1 MNWVN
6 APKNEVADHER
17 AKWERL
23 AQKLRDHAKKQFK
36 VDLNEAK
43 KSYGITQFPTF
54 YGFCMNN
61 GIDELDLDDV
71 IDSSY
76 DSDTGEFELVPY
88 VKKAIKKLSI
98 KDPVAKEK
106 ALKIIHDAA
115 KFTITGK
122 GPGRKKAER
131 LLDKFAAAAYS
142 HLVTHWENLNED
154 LDEGLKDFGKKVLNK
169 VMGVP
174 DGEHKYKVGDTVK
187 FEMSPGQAG
196 GSGTGK
202 IEKLLKGHHYLING
216 KPVNQNEIKSK
227 VAAPKDEEPRRS
239 ISGDSLRYQEMR
251 RDLPGRF
258 EAVAEPIKKFTKGQ
272 KVKVKKTGE
281 EVEVISQNDIG
292 LVFTASKD
300 AVKIPNDKKLKIV
313 PGKGYQ
319 EYMPRELQ
327 EMRVDELSVDTLA
340 SYRDK
345 RLKQR
350 GEVFAKDPY
359 ATPKGPKDPLSDK
372 VHTGVHRAYRKELHG
387 KSVEANKK
395 DPGRGSIQRQYYSGE
410 SGSRSGD

>member
-1 MNWVN
+1 VKVSELFEGKEEQLAQVRKDYKNAMNWVN
-6 APKNEVADHER
+6 APKSEVPDHER

-36 VDLNEAK
+36 VDLN
-43 KSYGITQFPTF
+43 
-54 YGFCMNN
+54 
-61 GIDELDLDDV
+61 
-71 IDSSY
+71 
-76 DSDTGEFELVPY
+76 
-88 VKKAIKKLSI
+88 
-98 KDPVAKEK
+98 
-106 ALKIIHDAA
+106 
-115 KFTITGK
+115 
-122 GPGRKKAER
+122 
-131 LLDKFAAAAYS
+131 
-142 HLVTHWENLNED
+142 
-154 LDEGLKDFGKKVLNK
+154 EGLKDFGKKVLNK

-227 VAAPKDEEPRRS
+227 VAAQKDDEPRSS

-258 EAVAEPIKKFTKGQ
+258 ESTEID
-272 KVKVKKTGE
+272 E
-281 EVEVISQNDIG
+281 DR
-292 LVFTASKD
+292 L
-300 AVKIPNDKKLKIV
+300 
-313 PGKGYQ
+313 
-319 EYMPRELQ
+319 
-327 EMRVDELSVDTLA
+327 DELSVDTLA
-340 SYRDK
+340 SYRSK